1 MCVKGARI
9 GQRRQ
14 AEPETQ
20 EADSLRAKAQP
31 FRESYR
37 LGINEMGQ
45 HQGVNVTDNVFSS
58 SCKKSNIIR
67 GKNRSNTDIL
77 VFDLS
82 LNSLK

>member
-45 HQGVNVTDNVFSS
+45 HQGVNVTENHQENRIHGDSSKSPFHRLITFSAAHAR
-58 SCKKSNIIR
+58 NQI
-67 GKNRSNTDIL
+67 
-77 VFDLS
+77 
-82 LNSLK
+82 